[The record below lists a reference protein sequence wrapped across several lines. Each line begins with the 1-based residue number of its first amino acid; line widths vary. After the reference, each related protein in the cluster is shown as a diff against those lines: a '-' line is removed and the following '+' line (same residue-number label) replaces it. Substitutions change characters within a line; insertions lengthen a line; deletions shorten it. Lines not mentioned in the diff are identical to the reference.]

1 MQVIEPHSAV
11 AQNTV
16 SPSVSASAIPET
28 CASERYIAVAIFVV
42 AFSYL
47 CLFRTFSWID
57 PDEGIILQGAQR
69 ILNGQV
75 VYRDFFSFFTPGSYY
90 LLALLFRVFG
100 SSLLVAHTALAFI
113 GAAFSPITYLLAR
126 RVCSRQASLLTTG
139 LMTIT
144 ALPLRFVLLHNWDS
158 TLLASIALYCA
169 VRLLERPSD
178 LCAFATAS
186 LVSLTGMF
194 EQSKGACLLL
204 GLGAGFAIIAW
215 RTRLNLFTRR
225 QVLTIVL
232 GLVWPVLVA
241 AIYFAS
247 QHALVPMLESWFWP
261 LQHYSA
267 ANKVPYGYPNLA
279 QMAVFGAGSWG
290 MRLLEIVLF
299 SPLLWFPILPLFGVA
314 LLVRLTVKGERSG
327 ISVATQRHYLLV
339 SAAITGLLLSVLV
352 VRTDYTHFVYLH
364 PVFFL
369 IVAWLF
375 DGKEIRSRLFA
386 RWSPVAA
393 FLITISVL
401 ILGTASL
408 FGTRAKNETMTR
420 RGTITTRTRD
430 QIAEYVQQRVGAGE
444 PIFIYPYEPTYYY
457 LTNTQNVTSYEFY
470 QPGMHTQEQAL
481 EILSQLKSRPPRVI
495 LWELGFSGHIRN
507 SWPNTPAKA
516 LVNDPVSEYIV
527 RNYET
532 CASLNSAASNDFIG
546 SFQFLFMVPKSVTC
560 P

>member
-1 MQVIEPHSAV
+1 MQVTYPASA
-11 AQNTV
+11 QLDSV
-16 SPSVSASAIPET
+16 SPAIPASTIPET
-28 CASERYIAVAIFVV
+28 SASEKYIAGAIFLV

-75 VYRDFFSFFTPGSYY
+75 LYRDFFSFFTPGSYY

-100 SSLLVAHTALAFI
+100 NSLLIAHTALAFI

-144 ALPLRFVLLHNWDS
+144 ALPLRFVVLHNWDS
-158 TLLASIALYCA
+158 TLLALIALYCA
-169 VRLLERPSD
+169 VRLLESPSD
-178 LCAFATAS
+178 HWAFATAS
-186 LVSLTGMF
+186 LVSLTAMF

-204 GLGAGFAIIAW
+204 GLGVGFVIIAW

-225 QVLTIVL
+225 RVLTIAL
-232 GLVWPVLVA
+232 GLAWPVLVTVT
-241 AIYFAS
+241 YFAS
-247 QHALVPMLESWFWP
+247 QHALIPMLASWFWP

-279 QMAVFGAGSWG
+279 QMAVFGAGSWS
-290 MRLLEIVLF
+290 MRLVEIVLF

-314 LLVRLTVKGERSG
+314 LLVRLAARGERSG
-327 ISVATQRHYLLV
+327 INLPALRYYLLV
-339 SAAITGLLLSVLV
+339 SAVITGLLLSILV

-386 RWSPVAA
+386 KWSPVAA
-393 FLITISVL
+393 FAITIPLL

-408 FGTRAKNETMTR
+408 FGTRTNNETVTR

-430 QIAEYVQQRVGAGE
+430 QIAEYVQQRVGADE
-444 PIFIYPYEPTYYY
+444 SIFIYPYEPTYYY

-481 EILSQLKSRPPRVI
+481 EIISQLKSRPPRVI

-507 SWPNTPAKA
+507 SWPNTQAKD

-527 RNYET
+527 RNYAT

-546 SFQFLFMVPKSVTC
+546 SFQFLFMVRKSVAC